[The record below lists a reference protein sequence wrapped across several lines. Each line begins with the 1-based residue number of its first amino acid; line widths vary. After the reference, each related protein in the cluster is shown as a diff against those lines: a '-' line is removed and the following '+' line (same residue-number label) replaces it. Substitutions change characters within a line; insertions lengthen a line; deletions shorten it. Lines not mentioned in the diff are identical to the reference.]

1 MKPMSPPPDAILM
14 GSSDESQMTKATAQ
28 AMTINQIIFGI
39 YLFGIG
45 MRSDF
50 IIGLMARLY
59 SGNTMKRFR
68 TI

>member
-1 MKPMSPPPDAILM
+1 MSPPPDAILM
-14 GSSDESQMTKATAQ
+14 GSSDESQTTNATAH
-28 AMTINQIIFGI
+28 AITISQIIFGI

-59 SGNTMKRFR
+59 SGITIKRFR
-68 TI
+68 II